1 MFRAIVNFG
10 IVVMFCFLGALIAN
24 IIFSRSFKK
33 ILFENLIFQYLNRD
47 LNTKLIYNITQ
58 RDKCE
63 PEEETLVLGT
73 WLVQ

>member
-1 MFRAIVNFG
+1 MKFLLPVG
-10 IVVMFCFLGALIAN
+10 IMAAVAFLGTLITSIVLA
-24 IIFSRSFKK
+24 
-33 ILFENLIFQYLNRD
+33 FQYKKFILETSIFRYQNRD